1 MRRFRSVTLITI
13 FGLALSFSLQASSV
27 TVNSVTG
34 TWTSATAAPGD
45 FPCIAGIG
53 TGSVSWGH
61 NAAPCDL
68 APAAQ
73 SGFTVT
79 PTIPPP
85 QNFVV
90 PPDTGWF
97 RLADFVHRNN
107 QVNDPILSATL
118 QFGVGLNIDGT
129 PLNPAFTY
137 TFNLNETANNPAACG
152 AAGGTPTGQGG
163 AGCNDIV
170 SIMPLSP
177 ATFVVGGTTYTMNVQ
192 FSQDGTNPT
201 SNFITLENANNTAG
215 LYARIA
221 AATTAV
227 PEPATF
233 TLAGVALLA
242 AGIMRRRKTG
252 LRS

>member
-1 MRRFRSVTLITI
+1 MLSLRSAANVAITGFALTLC
-13 FGLALSFSLQASSV
+13 LQAASV

-34 TWTSATAAPGD
+34 SWTGTTAAAGD
-45 FPCIAGIG
+45 FPCVAGIG
-53 TGSVSWGH
+53 TGNLSWGH

-73 SGFTVT
+73 SGFDVA

-85 QNFVV
+85 QNFVI

-97 RLADFVHRNN
+97 RLADFTHRNN

-118 QFGVGLNIDGT
+118 QFGLGLNIDGT
-129 PLNPAFTY
+129 PLNPSYTY
-137 TFNLNETANNPAACG
+137 TFNLNETPNNPSACG
-152 AAGGTPTGQGG
+152 ATGGTPTGQGG

-170 SIMPLSP
+170 SISSQAP
-177 ATFVVGGTTYTMNVQ
+177 ATFTVGATTFTLDLQ

-201 SNFITLENANNTAG
+201 SSFITLENANNTAG
-215 LYARIA
+215 LYARITS
-221 AATTAV
+221 ATTDI

-233 TLAGVALLA
+233 ILTGAALL
-242 AGIMRRRKTG
+242 GVGLMRRGRT
-252 LRS
+252 RA